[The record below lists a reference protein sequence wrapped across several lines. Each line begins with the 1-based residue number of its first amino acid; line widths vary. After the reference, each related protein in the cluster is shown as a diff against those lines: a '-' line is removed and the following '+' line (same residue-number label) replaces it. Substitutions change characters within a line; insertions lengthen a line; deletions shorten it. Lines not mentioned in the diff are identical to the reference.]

1 MRCDECGSNENE
13 YCERMG
19 EKVCKGCG
27 LVLVSEMFEE
37 TTHSLDRAGTD
48 IHSAERGELGSIIRG
63 KGSWKYNKH
72 GMSNVTSNHIQKG
85 LNHCNMVLSSVG
97 VNSPQLKSRVHKLY
111 TSLATK
117 GVFGRSPYEA
127 RATALVYYTLK
138 ENGTPHPFN
147 DVCSEFNPP
156 IKVVKRLVRKI
167 NQIHRNSINYHPV
180 NPQYL
185 LTQLLSK
192 LHLDMEFERQCI
204 KVLEH
209 FEVTVSE
216 LNFNKGRSYYA
227 SIIWI
232 SANIFLRKNI
242 TKESIC
248 EASGFSR
255 WIVWRQTKAILTLVG
270 LESVK
275 STQGKSLNEIGN

>member
-1 MRCDECGSNENE
+1 MICDECGSSENQ

-19 EKVCKGCG
+19 EIVCKGCG
-27 LVLVSEMFEE
+27 LVLVTEMFEE
-37 TTHSLDRAGTD
+37 TTHSLDRTGTD
-48 IHSAERGELGSIIRG
+48 IHSAEKGELGSIIKG
-63 KGSWKYNKH
+63 KGSWKYNRY
-72 GMSNVTSNHIQKG
+72 GINNATSNHIQRG
-85 LNHCNMVLSSVG
+85 LNHCNMVLGSMG
-97 VNSPQLKSRVHKLY
+97 ITSPQIKSRIHTLY
-111 TSLATK
+111 SSLATK

-127 RATALVYYTLK
+127 RATALVYYALK
-138 ENGTPHPFN
+138 ENGTPHSFN

-167 NQIHRNSINYHPV
+167 NQIHRNSINYSPV

-192 LHLDMEFERQCI
+192 LDLDKEFERQCL

-209 FEVTVSE
+209 FEVTVQA

-232 SANIFLRKNI
+232 SANIFLRKDI

-248 EASGFSR
+248 KVSGFSR

-275 STQGKSLNEIGN
+275 SIQGKQLNEIGE